1 MSIHEEIANKVV
13 AILKGDDALYTDGNI
28 LSTDKNDFPAQ
39 SCTKASARD
48 ILLLSSDIDVHVCED
63 GTLECADVW
72 VDIDDEEVCIDVS
85 NNTVQVGFY
94 NSAQVSYRTSDDVIG
109 LYDELINGDY
119 I

>member
-1 MSIHEEIANKVV
+1 MSTHEEIANKVV

-39 SCTKASARD
+39 SCTKASARN
-48 ILLLSSDIDVHVCED
+48 ILLLSSDIDTYVFGD
-63 GTLECADVW
+63 GMLSAAEVW
-72 VDIDDEEVCIDVS
+72 IYIDGEEVFIDVV

-94 NSAQVSYRTSDDVIG
+94 NPAQVSYRTSDDVIG

>member
-1 MSIHEEIANKVV
+1 MSTHEEIANKVV

-28 LSTDKNDFPAQ
+28 LSTDKNKFSAQ
-39 SCTKASARD
+39 DCTTANARD
-48 ILLLSSDIDVHVCED
+48 ILLLSNDIDAPVCDD
-63 GTLECADVW
+63 GTLDAVDVW

-85 NNTVQVGFY
+85 NNTVHVGFY
-94 NSAQVSYRTSDDVIG
+94 NPAEVSYRTSDDVIG

>member
-13 AILKGDDALYTDGNI
+13 AILKGDNALYTDGNI

-39 SCTKASARD
+39 SCTKADAQD
-48 ILLLSSDIDVHVCED
+48 ILLLSSDIDIHVCED

-85 NNTVQVGFY
+85 NNIVHVGFY
-94 NSAQVSYRTSDDVIG
+94 NPAQVSYRTSDDVIG